1 MSNKVFKIERTSR
14 NCRWETLSI
23 THYVADRTVW
33 DVCQYNCGSKTE
45 PAALYS
51 LISELV
57 EISNCEDL
65 KCKLYQGF
73 CQLQQ
78 HDSDGNSQHSMEI
91 FVGLLEHFSCK
102 INNKDFAAQL
112 SNEKEVS
119 QSQVKHKLANFKE
132 DNAVMKF
139 FEENKCSVCLT
150 SYKDIFEDN
159 FHLVVPSCGHPLCC
173 KCADEVLASEKNKC
187 PRCRENVTADSF
199 NLVKFNGD
207 LEMDNHHQRVFL

>member
-1 MSNKVFKIERTSR
+1 MPNKVFKIERTSR
-14 NCRWETLSI
+14 NCRWKQLSVTYFVDDI
-23 THYVADRTVW
+23 WGWEAH
-33 DVCQYNCGSKTE
+33 QYNCDQTE
-45 PAALYS
+45 PEAVYY
-51 LISELV
+51 LISDLND
-57 EISNCEDL
+57 ISNFE
-65 KCKLYQGF
+65 KSKLYQGF

-91 FVGLLEHFSCK
+91 FVERLEPHFSCK
-102 INNKDFAAQL
+102 INKKGFAAQL

-139 FEENKCSVCLT
+139 FEENKCSVCLR
-150 SYKDIFEDN
+150 SYREIFEDN

-207 LEMDNHHQRVFL
+207 LEMDNLHQRVFL